1 MLMFRWLT
9 ATVFGAPRS
18 GQWPRV
24 RRVHLEREPACQACG
39 RRKALEVH
47 HVEPFHVDPAREL
60 DPTNLITLC
69 GDPCHFVH
77 GHLMGWSR
85 VNPSVR
91 DDCTRYR
98 AAVALAAAGS
108 AEV

>member
-1 MLMFRWLT
+1 MFRWLT

-24 RRVHLEREPACQACG
+24 RREHLEREPACQACG

-85 VNPSVR
+85 TNPSVR
-91 DDCTRYR
+91 ADCFQYR
-98 AAVALAAAGS
+98 IAVEAAS
-108 AEV
+108 ARQGLIE